1 MRTSSTTCDLRGM
14 RVDEALGELDSF
26 IDGCLRC
33 SEPVGFVLH
42 GHGTGALKRAVREHL
57 AESPTVQEARAA
69 ELGEG
74 GDAFTIFWLSP

>member
-1 MRTSSTTCDLRGM
+1 MRTSGNTCDLRGM

-26 IDGCLRC
+26 MDGCLRC
-33 SEPVGFVLH
+33 DEPVGFVLH

-57 AESPTVQEARAA
+57 AESSAVRQARPA

-74 GDAFTIFWLSP
+74 GDAFTIFWLTS